1 MRVLGSDGL
10 SKKNEGVTG
19 MCDVIQNIFIGIV
32 SGILATL
39 ITNVITQY
47 FGELRTIEKIQR
59 HINEYTNKLEKYKN
73 SKSQTVFEETNVKAY
88 IEMNNLLDA
97 VYDDVND
104 QTASLIFLKKKSD
117 EIMLE
122 FANIYKKIHD
132 EKKFNMLYCIKQ
144 LGDLRDRL

>member
-1 MRVLGSDGL
+1 
-10 SKKNEGVTG
+10 
-19 MCDVIQNIFIGIV
+19 MCDAAQNIIFGIV

-47 FGELRTIEKIQR
+47 FTELRTIGKIQR

-73 SKSQTVFEETNVKAY
+73 SKSQTVFEEAEVKPY

-104 QTASLIFLKKKSD
+104 QTASLIFLKRKSD

-122 FANIYKKIHD
+122 FANIYEKIHK
-132 EKKFNMLYCIKQ
+132 EKKFNIPYCIKQ